1 MPELRK
7 AAGERSIRGNGQGGL
22 PARFG
27 LLVVLLLCCVALFA
41 GCGGAEDETRVPSAE
56 SPATPTVVQP
66 PDDIRGGVPVGVGQA
81 ETTGDVP
88 FTLNIEQPVPPNFRE
103 AYGRGARIV
112 VQFYKLDEDSPSYP
126 EGISVDRQVRD
137 SVERLVP
144 QYPTIEFFSYDISDP
159 GPVAAGRELQPD
171 EYGTLPAQLGV
182 GITPFVAMMA
192 PSGDAYAI
200 TNLFQGYVPGP
211 VLSQAL
217 FDLAAVEVE
226 DNTSD
231 VAVELEQVAT
241 TEGGGIEFFG
251 VHNRSERPVNLQGFT
266 LRVLDPET
274 AEVTPGAP
282 GVTINTN
289 IEVKPGQSV
298 SVGRVPDLVDDEGE
312 AVAGTF
318 EGGTA
323 LELAPGDQVAL
334 LDPGG
339 AVASTITV

>member
-1 MPELRK
+1 
-7 AAGERSIRGNGQGGL
+7 L

-27 LLVVLLLCCVALFA
+27 LLLVLVLCCMVLVAA
-41 GCGGAEDETRVPSAE
+41 CGSDEEEPPVPSAE
-56 SPATPTVVQP
+56 KPATPAATEPTGVVE
-66 PDDIRGGVPVGVGQA
+66 GGVPVGAGQA

-88 FTLNIEQPVPPNFRE
+88 FTLNTEQPVPPDFKE

-112 VQFYKLDEDSPSYP
+112 VQFYKLDEDSLSYP
-126 EGISVDRQVRD
+126 AGISVDRQVRD
-137 SVERLVP
+137 AVERLGT
-144 QYPTIEFFSYDISDP
+144 QYPPIEFFSYEISDP
-159 GPVAAGRELQPD
+159 GPVDTERELQPG

-192 PSGDAYAI
+192 PSGDEYAI
-200 TNLFQGYVPGP
+200 TNLFQGYVPDP

-217 FDLAAVEVE
+217 FDLASVEVE

-231 VAVELEQVAT
+231 VAVDLEQVVT
-241 TEGGGIEFFG
+241 TEGGGGIEFFG
-251 VHNRSERPVNLQGFT
+251 VRNRGERPVNLQGFT

-282 GVTINTN
+282 GVTINSS
-289 IEVKPGQSV
+289 IEIQPGQSV
-298 SVGRVPDLVDDEGE
+298 SVGRVPDLVDEEGQT
-312 AVAGTF
+312 VTGTF

>member
-41 GCGGAEDETRVPSAE
+41 GCGGAEDETRVPSAK

-88 FTLNIEQPVPPNFRE
+88 FTLNTEQPVPPNFTE

-112 VQFYKLDEDSPSYP
+112 VQFYKLDKDSPSYP
-126 EGISVDRQVRD
+126 VGISVDRQVRD
-137 SVERLVP
+137 SVKRLAP

-159 GPVAAGRELQPD
+159 GPVDAGRELQPD

-226 DNTSD
+226 DNTSEL
-231 VAVELEQVAT
+231 AVELEQVAT

-251 VHNRSERPVNLQGFT
+251 VRNRSERSVNLQGFT